1 MIYEQIYRLALY
13 TVVAPDIRNQWMSET
28 VAAAGRQIVQTER
41 FAKLCETLQE
51 HGIRY
56 VVLKGISWQNLVS
69 QVRVAAFWRR
79 RYIDRSWRFAK
90 SG

>member
-1 MIYEQIYRLALY
+1 MNRSIVWALY

-28 VAAAGRQIVQTER
+28 VAAAGRQIMQTER

-56 VVLKGISWQNLVS
+56 VVLKGIP
-69 QVRVAAFWRR
+69 
-79 RYIDRSWRFAK
+79 AK
-90 SG
+90 SGIPSQSCGLLETKIY